1 MSEEHKHEHKHG
13 HADEHEHDQHGHGH
27 EHEHTHQDGHEHE
40 PGHQHA
46 HGHEH
51 SHDHEHDHS
60 HEHGHDHEHG
70 HAHEHGHSHGHKTH
84 FHDPQHAKEFDRR
97 TSGIRADLA
106 EKLAEMLVL
115 QGDEQILDVAT
126 GTGRVARPVAKRLK
140 GGRVIGVD
148 QALAMLDVGHQHADP
163 IPAYYQSAGEADAL
177 PFKPKSFDR
186 AFVSFSLHH
195 FHNSEGVVK
204 EVLRVLKNGGRFVV
218 LDPVIEE
225 AKDSVDIALEAKI
238 NQVFRRTH
246 GDDFRFHTAS
256 SIQRLLTKAGYR
268 IPRTNILSYSFNQE
282 GMDGIPTGQHWL
294 EAAEELETRS
304 AGTGGTAEEKVFH
317 VAQPRRPCAR
327 QGELFLRSDLWGE
340 AGLTEIGLAELVS
353 GIGFQVLNFK
363 SPSFPLFCKRGIFL
377 HSRTETGVESE
388 RS

>member
-1 MSEEHKHEHKHG
+1 MSDERKHEHKHD
-13 HADEHEHDQHGHGH
+13 HQEEHD
-27 EHEHTHQDGHEHE
+27 
-40 PGHQHA
+40 
-46 HGHEH
+46 
-51 SHDHEHDHS
+51 HDHEHRHGHSHGDSHVHDHS

-70 HAHEHGHSHGHKTH
+70 HSHGHAHGHKTR
-84 FHDPQHAKEFDRR
+84 FHDPQHAAEFDRR

-115 QGDEQILDVAT
+115 KGEERILDVAT

-140 GGRVIGVD
+140 GGTVIGVD

-177 PFKPKSFDR
+177 PFKSKSFDR

-225 AKDSVDIALEAKI
+225 AKDSVDVALEAKI

-282 GMDGIPTGQHWL
+282 GMDGVPTGQHWL
-294 EAAEELETRS
+294 EVAEELETQAPELADRLRKNYF
-304 AGTGGTAEEKVFH
+304 TWHRHDDH
-317 VAQPRRPCAR
+317 VHVK
-327 QGELFLRSDLWGE
+327 G
-340 AGLTEIGLAELVS
+340 
-353 GIGFQVLNFK
+353 
-363 SPSFPLFCKRGIFL
+363 SFSYALIC
-377 HSRTETGVESE
+377 GVKPE
-388 RS
+388 